1 MKKNVLLIIVFSV
14 ISYALGSYI
23 EKESQLEVKRQALAA
38 AAKYMDSV
46 QKIDNNLKVVYKE
59 VPYSKDIE
67 RPGTKINRNGYV
79 PDAQAAVRMAVSIW
93 SSLYG
98 EYLPQENPPIKV
110 SLKSDSLWIVWGTLL
125 PNYEGGV
132 PYIEI
137 IKRNG
142 TILKVSHGK

>member
-1 MKKNVLLIIVFSV
+1 M
-14 ISYALGSYI
+14 
-23 EKESQLEVKRQALAA
+23 
-38 AAKYMDSV
+38 
-46 QKIDNNLKVVYKE
+46 LKL
-59 VPYSKDIE
+59 P
-67 RPGTKINRNGYV
+67 
-79 PDAQAAVRMAVSIW
+79 RMAVSVW

-98 EYLPQENPPIKV
+98 EYIPQENPPINV

-142 TILKVSHGK
+142 TILKVSHEK

>member
-1 MKKNVLLIIVFSV
+1 MKKNVLFIIVFSV

-46 QKIDNNLKVVYKE
+46 QKIDNNLKVAYKE

-79 PDAQAAVRMAVSIW
+79 PDAQTATNGCVRMVVIIW
-93 SSLYG
+93 
-98 EYLPQENPPIKV
+98 
-110 SLKSDSLWIVWGTLL
+110 
-125 PNYEGGV
+125 
-132 PYIEI
+132 
-137 IKRNG
+137 
-142 TILKVSHGK
+142 